1 MHDFNFHITE
11 ICENQ
16 QWALL
21 LITYSTF
28 MLLLFMR
35 LQASSGLKN
44 QDGSAIVSGVPLSPL
59 SNIDLPWRFLQR
71 ELNYRFL
78 ISAEL
83 GASRT
88 FGEDHGY
95 FITNEQINKNPVD
108 QSAWGKH
115 TVWREK

>member
-1 MHDFNFHITE
+1 MG
-11 ICENQ
+11 
-16 QWALL
+16 
-21 LITYSTF
+21 LIIIHLQYIQPCF
-28 MLLLFMR
+28 CCLIR
-35 LQASSGLKN
+35 LKATSGLNN
-44 QDGSAIVSGVPLSPL
+44 QDGRGIVSWVPLSPL
-59 SNIDLPWRFLQR
+59 SNIDLAWRFLQR

-95 FITNEQINKNPVD
+95 FITNEQINKNPMD
-108 QSAWGKH
+108 RSAWGKH